1 MEKYPLLLLVEAV
14 LAHQSNHFLISP
26 SPTIEPELCPPY
38 CDSANQGKETH
49 SKLHMN
55 GLRMQ
60 HRVIVALLKKKKKNH
75 FYIFSYITGISVAD
89 NLITWNIYFMNAW
102 RTC

>member
-1 MEKYPLLLLVEAV
+1 MLLLVEAV

-60 HRVIVALLKKKKKNH
+60 HRVIVALLKKKKKII
-75 FYIFSYITGISVAD
+75 FIFSVTLLEFLLLTI
-89 NLITWNIYFMNAW
+89 
-102 RTC
+102 